1 MLKQELRSLQGS
13 LHEAS
18 TAAASAVENVE
29 DVEEEEEDDEDD
41 EPPEGWLKSEAC
53 ESPSFLRIASFQF
66 KKA

>member
-53 ESPSFLRIASFQF
+53 ESPSFL
-66 KKA
+66 KK